1 MPAVVHRPFEL
12 RTVSEFLRS
21 VTQQPSGLVIDG
33 EPGIGKTTLWLSAI
47 EQARDSGYRV
57 FSARVGQAESVLAY
71 ATVADLLRDID
82 ATVLAGLPDIQRVAV
97 DRVLLRAS
105 SGTTP
110 PINAS
115 WPRPLRRYSTASPRT
130 RPC

>member
-21 VTQQPSGLVIDG
+21 VTQQPSGLVIEG
-33 EPGIGKTTLWLSAI
+33 EPGIGKTTVWLSAV
-47 EQARDSGYRV
+47 EQARNSGYRV

-71 ATVADLLRDID
+71 ATVADLLRDIN

-97 DRVLLRAS
+97 DRVLRPP
-105 SGTTP
+105 GTGEH
-110 PINAS
+110 
-115 WPRPLRRYSTASPRT
+115 
-130 RPC
+130 